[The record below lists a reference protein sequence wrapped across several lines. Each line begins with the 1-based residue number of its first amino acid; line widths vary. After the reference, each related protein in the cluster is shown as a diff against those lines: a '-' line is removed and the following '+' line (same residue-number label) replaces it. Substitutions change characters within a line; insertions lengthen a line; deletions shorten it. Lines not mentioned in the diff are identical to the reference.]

1 MNNTLKPK
9 DYLLLSI
16 LSGKASQ
23 ENVNRI
29 SNSLSETN
37 ANEIQERLDRIT
49 EYIEKIGEMKELE
62 KKLNNEDFTIIQK
75 LAAKNTPKRP
85 LSLNSPTSTISEL
98 SPIPLISTR
107 SETGFG
113 ADGGKRKTR
122 KRRSKA
128 RRRI

>member
-1 MNNTLKPK
+1 MKTK

-16 LSGKASQ
+16 LSGEVSQ
-23 ENVNRI
+23 EHINSI

-49 EYIEKIGEMKELE
+49 DYVTKIGEIKELE
-62 KKLNNEDFTIIQK
+62 KKLTNEDFTIIQK
-75 LAAKNTPKRP
+75 LANHTSKLP
-85 LSLNSPTSTISEL
+85 LSLNSPTSTLSEM

-107 SETGFG
+107 SETAFEL
-113 ADGGKRKTR
+113 DGGKRKTR